1 MENTYYVDAAI
12 WIDLFEDRK
21 GYNNEPLGEFA
32 HLFLGL
38 VKIRNEKIV
47 VTDFLF
53 EELRRGYTMQ
63 ELEKLF
69 ALFKELIIKIVVK
82 KEECEEAAKISKE
95 RNIPKGDAL
104 HTVVSRNMYLILIAR
119 DRHFD
124 QLKDI
129 AAHYKPED
137 II

>member
-32 HLFLGL
+32 LIFLSL
-38 VKIRNEKIV
+38 VKIRNEKVV
-47 VTDFLF
+47 VTDFLV
-53 EELRRGYTMQ
+53 EELRRGYTLQ
-63 ELEKLF
+63 ELEKHF
-69 ALFKELIIKIVVK
+69 APFKDLIIKTIAK
-82 KEECEEAAKISKE
+82 KEEYEEAAKISKE
-95 RNIPKGDAL
+95 RNVPRGDAL
-104 HTVVSRNMYLILIAR
+104 HAIISRNLCLILIAR
-119 DRHFD
+119 DRHFN

-129 AAHYKPED
+129 AEHYKPED